1 MQLQVSRHM
10 HTHIQK
16 GAAPQPRRTQK
27 LKKSCKTPDAPPRA
41 KNDIASTMLSQMR
54 KHVQCVP
61 SQDKLL
67 TKLRLKDWKHV
78 LQHNR
83 KDLLVET
90 LIWQNRKALPTSLAI
105 AVPDLSNLGPLT
117 HIGLIELW
125 RACW

>member
-1 MQLQVSRHM
+1 
-10 HTHIQK
+10 
-16 GAAPQPRRTQK
+16 
-27 LKKSCKTPDAPPRA
+27 
-41 KNDIASTMLSQMR
+41 MR

-78 LQHNR
+78 LQYNR